1 MPIKTWKMKTWKIK
15 TLKNK
20 KDVIKTSF
28 FNWAKTESGDGLAQF
43 GQFSCAGFDVPIL
56 MG

>member
-1 MPIKTWKMKTWKIK
+1 MQTWKIK

-28 FNWAKTESGDGLAQF
+28 FNWANFNWAKTDSGDGLAQF

>member
-15 TLKNK
+15 TLKIK

-28 FNWAKTESGDGLAQF
+28 FNWAKTKSGDGFAR
-43 GQFSCAGFDVPIL
+43 FSLVDFDVLAL
-56 MG
+56 MMRQF

>member
-1 MPIKTWKMKTWKIK
+1 MQTWKIK

-28 FNWAKTESGDGLAQF
+28 FNWANFNWVKTESRDELAQF
-43 GQFSCAGFDVPIL
+43 SRF
-56 MG
+56 